1 MAYYC
6 GSSQNPACTLALGQ
20 WNNFK
25 ETRHLSRNVGFWGCA
40 AVMCSIFSLCA
51 IYSQAGQLLVPIQNG
66 LLIWAFICKESSVQR
81 KKKKKPVFSGAHG
94 GAAHL
99 RFGIWTAV
107 LPSALNDF
115 KRSVF
120 QSHQDISG
128 AQFSSTLMQ
137 KEQSDLP
144 RIT

>member
-6 GSSQNPACTLALGQ
+6 GSSQNPACTPASGQ

-25 ETRHLSRNVGFWGCA
+25 ETRPISRNVGFWGFA
-40 AVMCSIFSLCA
+40 TVMCGIFSLCA
-51 IYSQAGQLLVPIQNG
+51 IYSQAGQLSVPIQNG

-81 KKKKKPVFSGAHG
+81 KETVFSGAHG

-107 LPSALNDF
+107 FPSALNDF
-115 KRSVF
+115 KRLSLPKSPGHFRCTVF
-120 QSHQDISG
+120 INTH
-128 AQFSSTLMQ
+128 AKRAVRSSQNYLN
-137 KEQSDLP
+137 P
-144 RIT
+144 